1 MEGKSIKM
9 GRMCSLSEEEIFEK
23 YEKTPTAPIP
33 EGNENNIKN
42 GPTSQNNYNERA
54 KIMEQTKRLLDFSDP
69 HRDGVKLR
77 KSQDYGK
84 IEPNHSDSDD
94 SDDDTDKTVCEKIDD
109 DYQRPAKLDLIVG
122 FLRFFNFISC
132 CTSVFAVTL
141 SLLFSISEPSKDL
154 RSSVNMTTLYYIW
167 SPIHDSQ
174 GMDSDKTLYY
184 RNDEPLLLYLKAEMK
199 TGTEMALALIK
210 TKNRHFFTHWSENA
224 NFT

>member
-33 EGNENNIKN
+33 EGNEDNIKN
-42 GPTSQNNYNERA
+42 GPKSQNNYNERA

-154 RSSVNMTTLYYIW
+154 RSS
-167 SPIHDSQ
+167 P
-174 GMDSDKTLYY
+174 
-184 RNDEPLLLYLKAEMK
+184 
-199 TGTEMALALIK
+199 
-210 TKNRHFFTHWSENA
+210 
-224 NFT
+224 